1 MSRRA
6 DVIAEIKARLE
17 GISIAGGFRTDAGAT
32 VLVNEL
38 PEFGETSVGG
48 ATPTSAI
55 VLLVGTDE
63 RTWSGKAFMVRL
75 PMAAMGL
82 VDTDSVSTG
91 DAWRLAEDLAA
102 DIKQAIETD
111 DRRLG
116 SLLMEFLERGDTE
129 ILAREPGTSTMG
141 VVVNYVAP
149 FKEPWGG

>member
-6 DVIAEIKARLE
+6 DIIQEMRTRLA
-17 GISIAGGFRTDAGAT
+17 GISVSGGFRTDAGAN

-38 PEFGETSVGG
+38 PEFGE
-48 ATPTSAI
+48 SAPAAVI
-55 VLLVGTDE
+55 VLMVGTDE

-75 PMAAMGL
+75 PLAVMGL
-82 VDTDSVSTG
+82 VDTDRADTG
-91 DAWRLAEDLAA
+91 DAWSLAEDLAA

-111 DRRLG
+111 DRRLND
-116 SLLMEFLERGDTE
+116 LLMEFLERGDTE